1 VKLLIAT
8 GSRPPNLEKLRR
20 ELGAADRLLVD
31 DSLVGRTL
39 YGQNAVSCKLPCTVF
54 DGDRTRFEYKDG
66 CCFVVAENW
75 SGDTMLDA
83 LKNAAR
89 ATSEK
94 GHAVTIAHTGDAVFA
109 LEGVR
114 TVSVE

>member
-1 VKLLIAT
+1 VKLLIGT
-8 GSRPPNLEKLRR
+8 GNRPPNLEKLRR
-20 ELGAADRLLVD
+20 ELDAADRLLVD
-31 DSLVGRTL
+31 ASTVGFAL
-39 YGQNAVSCKLPCTVF
+39 YGQNAVSRKLPCTVF
-54 DGDRTRFEYKDG
+54 DSDRTRQEYRDG
-66 CCFVVAENW
+66 CCFVVAETW
-75 SGDTMLDA
+75 TEDTMLDA
-83 LKNAAR
+83 LTNAAR